1 MDNTPALDIGLYT
14 SCQGEVAAA
23 PPYYFNT
30 AEGQAK
36 QIGAKTC
43 IPNADFDQVSHIR
56 TLCKGQSGN

>member
-1 MDNTPALDIGLYT
+1 MPALDIGLYM

-23 PPYYFNT
+23 LPYNYNT

-43 IPNADFDQVSHIR
+43 IPNTDFDQGSHIL
-56 TLCKGQSGN
+56 TLSKGQSGN